1 MIISIR
7 KLKKELK
14 KRLRAGTYI
23 SADIYPIMDKYIQF
37 SLNELNLEIVNIYA
51 ESGDRKITTTHVE
64 KAMLNLILS
73 KTEEE

>member
-14 KRLRAGTYI
+14 KRLRTGTYI
-23 SADIYPIMDKYIQF
+23 SADIYPIMDKYMQF
-37 SLNELNLEIVNIYA
+37 SLNELNLEIANIYS
-51 ESGDRKITTTHVE
+51 ESGDRKITTIHVE
-64 KAMLNLILS
+64 KAMLNLLLS

>member
-1 MIISIR
+1 M
-7 KLKKELK
+7 
-14 KRLRAGTYI
+14 
-23 SADIYPIMDKYIQF
+23 QF
-37 SLNELNLEIVNIYA
+37 SLNELNVEIANIYA